1 MKRADI
7 VLRPARRDD
16 AAILAAMSRDL
27 IETGLG
33 WHYRP
38 ERVAKFVADPETVTV
53 VACDR
58 RRAVGFAIAQVF
70 DDHAHVVLLAV
81 QPSHRQRGIGR
92 QMTEWVV
99 ATAATAGVASVHVE
113 LRAGNGSAY
122 ALYRATGFAET
133 LRLEGY
139 YSGRETAIR
148 MLRLLRAPV
157 AEPATWRPPARGRL
171 DAP

>member
-1 MKRADI
+1 MTLADI

-16 AAILAAMSRDL
+16 APILAAMSRDL

-38 ERVAKFVADPETVTV
+38 EVVAKFVADPETVSV

-58 RRAVGFAIAQVF
+58 RRVVGFAIAQVF
-70 DDHAHVVLLAV
+70 DDHEHVVLLAV

-92 QMTEWVV
+92 QMTEWAV

-113 LRAGNGSAY
+113 LRAGNRPAY
-122 ALYRATGFAET
+122 ALYRTSGFAET

-148 MLRLLRAPV
+148 MMRLLRAPV
-157 AEPATWRPPARGRL
+157 AETVVWHPPARGRQ